1 MTVFLAIIATVAII
15 GAITGFAG
23 GVCESE
29 PAIALGVAVLM
40 LAVLAFAVWLIIS
53 VWTWAL
59 G

>member
-1 MTVFLAIIATVAII
+1 MTIFLAIIATVAII

-23 GVCESE
+23 EASESE
-29 PAIALGVAVLM
+29 SAIALGVAVFM